1 MNKISRRLLRL
12 EFKSDNIIRSKAIK
26 FILKKILLDY
36 KQQWK
41 LIASV
46 VTKDAINENS
56 SVRKTKQNRLMLL
69 SSCANCGKKIQ
80 FLIKIKNSTILTI
93 FEMVSLK

>member
-12 EFKSDNIIRSKAIK
+12 EFKSNNIIRSKAIK

-56 SVRKTKQNRLMLL
+56 SVRKTK
-69 SSCANCGKKIQ
+69 
-80 FLIKIKNSTILTI
+80 
-93 FEMVSLK
+93 